1 MTDKNDI
8 QAQDSLIR
16 QMMQT
21 TKQQAPGNLKYRIMQ
36 QIETED
42 AFTRKKGSVKKEQR
56 GILTDFFN
64 IFGWMYAVLAAV
76 VGIAYFLK
84 GAEFMLSSDFLWT
97 VALIAFIFSI
107 LWLISRLDAYLWTK
121 NK

>member
-42 AFTRKKGSVKKEQR
+42 AFTRKKGVVKKGQR

-64 IFGWMYAVLAAV
+64 IFGWMYAVLTAV

-97 VALIAFIFSI
+97 VALIAFVFSI